1 MKKILFLIVIV
12 LVLFQNLLAFDATK
26 NEIRIE
32 RNNRYGKTET
42 VSVFKKGISEIIF
55 CKSKQKSNNPK
66 KGSTVKNNKISIT
79 GINEI
84 KK

>member
-42 VSVFKKGISEIIF
+42 VSVFKKGISENIF
-55 CKSKQKSNNPK
+55 CRSKK
-66 KGSTVKNNKISIT
+66 KIKLTFKNRVFY
-79 GINEI
+79 E
-84 KK
+84 